1 MAPSLVTPPDV
12 VKSDFHISESNES
25 KPHGNNVRE
34 GTTFETSG
42 LEPYYKPI
50 DKYEGRHRYDPDFG
64 WEPEEEKRVVRKV
77 SLVQNDIISRDPRTR
92 AHNF

>member
-12 VKSDFHISESNES
+12 AKSDFHISVSNES
-25 KPHGNNVRE
+25 KLHGDRVRE

-50 DKYEGRHRYDPDFG
+50 DKYEGRHRYDPDFE
-64 WEPEEEKRVVRKV
+64 WEPVEEKRVVRKV
-77 SLVQNDIISRDPRTR
+77 SLVQTILRVVIL
-92 AHNF
+92 